1 MERCDFCSAMKIIR
15 DYISDERGLD
25 QSEMLYRLFEG
36 FFRSGDGEKLIL
48 DNGQVCRWLNGQA
61 KLSPQIISYYL
72 NAARHK
78 ELTDDIEK
86 NIIPLIVDTGMVT
99 QKIYELVLY
108 DGSISE
114 QKKRA
119 LLYGYPC
126 HTPAEE
132 AAFLSGILL
141 FAVERSF
148 VKRDAQT
155 KELLVQGRLSP
166 VIRDYVLDSVVP
178 KPCKWFCGRSV
189 ELDQLHTLLEA
200 ESKVFLYGIAGI
212 GKSELAKAYA
222 AQYRKEYTNILYLT
236 YSGDLMQDIT
246 DMDFVDDL
254 PTLSPKERF
263 RRHNQ
268 FLRSLKEDTLFIIDN
283 FNTTET
289 QDSFLSVVLKYRC
302 HILFTTRSKIAGRSD
317 YLLEEITDSN
327 ALFDLFSHFYSD
339 AQNHRAIVEQI
350 IDAVH
355 AHTFAVELAAR
366 LLEHGILLPNEVL
379 HKLQTEKTAM
389 DAADKIGIEKDGHRQ
404 KATYYEHIHTL
415 FSLYQLSERELNILR
430 GLSLIPLTG
439 IPARRFAEWMGQ
451 TDLNTI
457 NDMIEMGFIQE
468 KPLRMIGLHPMMQE
482 ITVTDTK
489 PSVTNC
495 RTLLQN
501 LQQICLLHGQD
512 TAHYKILF
520 QTIENAVA
528 ILERDD
534 EAFFLL
540 FIEDAIPCMEKYRYE
555 PGISYLLQELKAM
568 LSNPNCGKITD
579 RALLLDSTALY
590 EDTFHNKTEKAI
602 KMEKDA
608 LALLPEATAENAHLV
623 SNLHANLGGLYKRMK
638 KFDLAKQHMEQGMM
652 LLEQYGL
659 TYNNDTVIQAVN
671 YAALL
676 GDMGQTEQGLSALEK
691 CASVVEK
698 YNSDQCLDY
707 ATIQEA
713 AGYLCLMT
721 GQIKLAEK
729 HFDVV
734 RSIYRSFYAE
744 EPERLT
750 AKEDEIYQAFV
761 RTGINIAKTISKKNN
776 K

>member
-15 DYISDERGLD
+15 EYISDERGLD

-36 FFRSGDGEKLIL
+36 FFRSDDGEKLIL

-99 QKIYELVLY
+99 QMIYELVLY

-114 QKKRA
+114 QKKRT

-166 VIRDYVLDSVVP
+166 VIRDYVLGGVVP
-178 KPCKWFCGRSV
+178 KPCKWFCGRSA
-189 ELDQLHTLLEA
+189 ELEQLHTLLEA

-350 IDAVH
+350 IAAVH

-540 FIEDAIPCMEKYRYE
+540 FIEDAIPYMEKYRYE

-608 LALLPEATAENAHLV
+608 LALLPEVTAENAHLV
-623 SNLHANLGGLYKRMK
+623 SNLHANLGGLYKRMN

-659 TYNNDTVIQAVN
+659 TYTNDTVIQATN
-671 YAALL
+671 YAVLL
-676 GDMGQTEQGLSALEK
+676 SDMGQAEQGLNALEK
-691 CASVVEK
+691 CAAVVKK
-698 YNSDQCLDY
+698 YNSDKCLDY
-707 ATIQEA
+707 ATVQEA
-713 AGYLCLMT
+713 VGYLCLMT
-721 GQIKLAEK
+721 GQIKLAEQ

-750 AKEDEIYQAFV
+750 VKEDEIYQAFV
-761 RTGINIAKTISKKNN
+761 RTGINIVKTIPKRN

>member
-1 MERCDFCSAMKIIR
+1 MEHCDFCSAMKIIR
-15 DYISDERGLD
+15 EYISDERGLD

-72 NAARHK
+72 NAAHHK
-78 ELTDDIEK
+78 GLTDDIEK

-132 AAFLSGILL
+132 AAFLSGVLL
-141 FAVERSF
+141 FSVERSF

-178 KPCKWFCGRSV
+178 KPCKWFCGRSG
-189 ELDQLHTLLEA
+189 ELEQLHTLLEA

-283 FNTTET
+283 FNSTET

-302 HILFTTRSKIAGRSD
+302 HILFTTRSKIVGRSD

-327 ALFDLFSHFYSD
+327 ALFDLFSYFYSD
-339 AQNHRAIVEQI
+339 AHNHRATVEQI
-350 IDAVH
+350 IAAVH

-366 LLEHGILLPNEVL
+366 LLEHGILSPNEVL

-389 DAADKIGIEKDGHRQ
+389 DAADKIGIDKDGHRQ

-415 FSLYQLSERELNILR
+415 FSLYQLSECELNILR

-439 IPARRFAEWMGQ
+439 IPARCFAEWMGQ

-482 ITVTDTK
+482 ITVTDAK

-540 FIEDAIPCMEKYRYE
+540 FIEDAIPYMEKYRYE
-555 PGISYLLQELKAM
+555 PGISYLLQELKIM

-707 ATIQEA
+707 ATVQEA

>member
-15 DYISDERGLD
+15 EYISDERGLD

-36 FFRSGDGEKLIL
+36 FFRSDDGEKLIL

-78 ELTDDIEK
+78 KLTDDIEK
-86 NIIPLIVDTGMVT
+86 NIIPLIVDTSMVT

-114 QKKRA
+114 QKKSA
-119 LLYGYPC
+119 LLHGYPC

-132 AAFLSGILL
+132 AVFLSGVLL
-141 FAVERSF
+141 FSVERSF
-148 VKRDAQT
+148 VKRNAQT

-166 VIRDYVLDSVVP
+166 VIRDYVLDGVIP

-189 ELDQLHTLLEA
+189 ELEQLHTLLEA
-200 ESKVFLYGIAGI
+200 EGKVFLYGIAGI

-283 FNTTET
+283 FNSTET

-302 HILFTTRSKIAGRSD
+302 HILFTTRSKIAGRTD

-366 LLEHGILLPNEVL
+366 LLEHGILSPNEVL

-389 DAADKIGIEKDGHRQ
+389 DAADKIGIDKDGHRQ

-415 FSLYQLSERELNILR
+415 FSLYQLSECELNILR

-482 ITVTDTK
+482 ITVTDAK

-495 RTLLQN
+495 RILLQN
-501 LQQICLLHGQD
+501 LQQICLQHGLD
-512 TAHYKILF
+512 TAHYKTLF

-534 EAFFLL
+534 EAFFLR
-540 FIEDAIPCMEKYRYE
+540 FVEDAIPYMEKYRYE
-555 PGISYLLQELKAM
+555 PGMSYLLYELKI
-568 LSNPNCGKITD
+568 LLVNPRCGKDTD
-579 RALLLDSTALY
+579 RALLLDFIALY
-590 EDTFHNKTEKAI
+590 ENTFQKNPEKAI
-602 KMEKDA
+602 QMEKDA
-608 LALLPEATAENAHLV
+608 LALLPEITAENAPLA
-623 SNLHANLGGLYKRMK
+623 SNLHANLAGLYTCINKLN
-638 KFDLAKQHMEQGMM
+638 LAKQHLEQGIL
-652 LLEQYGL
+652 LLERYEL
-659 TYNNDTVIQAVN
+659 THTNDAIIQAVN
-671 YAALL
+671 YAVLL
-676 GDMGQTEQGLSALEK
+676 GHMEQAEQGLNVLNK
-691 CASVVEK
+691 CAAIVKK
-698 YNSDQCLDY
+698 YNSNRSLDY
-707 ATIQEA
+707 ATVLEA
-713 AGYLCLMT
+713 VGYLYSIT
-721 GQIKLAEK
+721 GKIELAERSLG
-729 HFDVV
+729 VV
-734 RSIYRSFYAE
+734 LSIYRNFYTE
-744 EPERLT
+744 DSEQF
-750 AKEDEIYQAFV
+750 KEKENEIYQILAQ
-761 RTGINIAKTISKKNN
+761 TSINITKNISNEN